1 MAKKEYVVGIDLGTT
16 NSVISWIKP
25 DGNAEVIPNAEGSR
39 TTPSIVSFSK
49 TGEIMVGEP
58 AKRQVIL
65 NSDRTVRSIKRKMGS
80 DYKAKIDDKEYTP
93 QEISAFILKKLKK
106 DAEDYLD
113 GKITKAVITCPAY
126 FNDSQ
131 RQATKEA
138 GIIAGLEVMRIIN
151 EPTAAA
157 VAYGLDKTK
166 GDKKI
171 VVYDLG
177 GGTFDVSLLDIGDGV
192 VEVLATSGNNTL
204 GGDDFDE
211 RLIDHI
217 AGEFKK
223 QHGIDLKKDKQA
235 FQRMKD
241 AAERAKIE
249 LSTKMETEISLPFIT
264 ATSDGPLHLE
274 MTITRSTFESLI
286 SDLIES
292 TRDQVERVLNDKEMS
307 PSEVDDIILVGGSTR
322 IPYVQKFIKGIFGK
336 DPNKGINPDEAVAV
350 GASTQAGIL
359 GGDIDQDLV
368 LVDVTPLTLGVEV
381 KGGLMEPI
389 IDRNST
395 IPVKKSK
402 IFTTAEDGQPEVE
415 IKVYQGERTMAN
427 DNIPLGSFK
436 LTGIPPAP
444 RGVPQIEVT
453 FDIDSDG
460 IVHVHAKDLGTNK
473 EQSMVVSGRQKL
485 SDDDIQKIL
494 KDAEKYEE
502 QDKKRKQEV
511 ELKNKADELAH
522 QIEKILKES
531 GDKLSNEER
540 SNLETKVKDLREA
553 INNNNMQRVKLLF
566 DQLQEESMKVG
577 QKIYQDQQK
586 QQQEAQE
593 ASSEETGES
602 GESDE
607 SDEDTSDSESGS
619 EYIPPK
625 GNE

>member
-1 MAKKEYVVGIDLGTT
+1 VAKKEYVVGIDLGTT
-16 NSVISWIKP
+16 NSVISWVKP

-113 GKITKAVITCPAY
+113 GKISKAVITCPAY

-138 GIIAGLEVMRIIN
+138 GVIAGLDVLRIIN

-171 VVYDLG
+171 IVYDLG

-192 VEVLATSGNNTL
+192 VEVLATAGNNTL

-211 RLIDHI
+211 KLIDHI

-249 LSTKMETEISLPFIT
+249 LSTKIETEISLPFIT

-286 SDLIES
+286 SDFIES
-292 TRDQVERVLNDKEMS
+292 TRKQVERVLNDKEIS
-307 PSEVDDIILVGGSTR
+307 PSDVDDIILVGGSTR
-322 IPYVQKFIKGIFGK
+322 IPYVQKFIKDIFGK
-336 DPNKGINPDEAVAV
+336 DPNKGINPDEAVAI
-350 GASTQAGIL
+350 GAAIQAGIL

-402 IFTTAEDGQPEVE
+402 VFTTADDGQTEVE

-485 SDDDIQKIL
+485 SDDEIQKII

-511 ELKNKADELAH
+511 ELKNKADELAYRV
-522 QIEKILKES
+522 EKILKES
-531 GDKLSNEER
+531 GDKLSDDER

-566 DQLQEESMKVG
+566 DQLQEESMKIG

-586 QQQEAQE
+586 QQAAQE
-593 ASSEETGES
+593 TNAEETS
-602 GESDE
+602 E

>member
-1 MAKKEYVVGIDLGTT
+1 GIDLGTT

-138 GIIAGLEVMRIIN
+138 GIIAGLDVLRIIN

-192 VEVLATSGNNTL
+192 VEVLATAGNNTL

-211 RLIDHI
+211 KLIDHI

-249 LSTKMETEISLPFIT
+249 LSTKIETEISLPFIT

-292 TRDQVERVLNDKEMS
+292 TRKQVERVLNDKEIS
-307 PSEVDDIILVGGSTR
+307 PSDVDDIILVGGSTR
-322 IPYVQKFIKGIFGK
+322 IPYVQKFIKDIFSK

-350 GASTQAGIL
+350 GAATQAGIL

-402 IFTTAEDGQPEVE
+402 VFTTADDGQTEVE

-460 IVHVHAKDLGTNK
+460 IVHVYAKDLGTNK

-485 SDDDIQKIL
+485 SDDEIQKII
-494 KDAEKYEE
+494 KDAEEYEE

-511 ELKNKADELAH
+511 ELKNKADELAYRV
-522 QIEKILKES
+522 EKILKES
-531 GDKLSNEER
+531 GDKLSDDER

-566 DQLQEESMKVG
+566 DQLQEESMKIG
-577 QKIYQDQQK
+577 QKIYQDQQQK
-586 QQQEAQE
+586 QQEAQE
-593 ASSEETGES
+593 ANPEETS
-602 GESDE
+602 E

>member
-16 NSVISWIKP
+16 NSVISWVKP

-113 GKITKAVITCPAY
+113 GKISKAVITCPAY

-138 GIIAGLEVMRIIN
+138 GVIAGLDVLRIIN

-171 VVYDLG
+171 IVYDLG

-192 VEVLATSGNNTL
+192 VEVLATAGNNTL

-211 RLIDHI
+211 KLIDHI

-249 LSTKMETEISLPFIT
+249 LSTKIETEISLPFIT

-286 SDLIES
+286 SDFIES
-292 TRDQVERVLNDKEMS
+292 TRKQVERVLNDKEIS
-307 PSEVDDIILVGGSTR
+307 PSDVDDIILVGGSTR
-322 IPYVQKFIKGIFGK
+322 IPYVQKFIKDIFGK
-336 DPNKGINPDEAVAV
+336 DPNKGINPDEAVAI
-350 GASTQAGIL
+350 GAAIQAGIL

-402 IFTTAEDGQPEVE
+402 VFTTADDGQTEVE

-485 SDDDIQKIL
+485 SDDEIQKII

-511 ELKNKADELAH
+511 ELKNKADELAYRV
-522 QIEKILKES
+522 EKILKES
-531 GDKLSNEER
+531 GDKLSDDER

-566 DQLQEESMKVG
+566 DQLQEESMKIG

-586 QQQEAQE
+586 QQAAQE
-593 ASSEETGES
+593 TNAEETS
-602 GESDE
+602 E